1 MAVTSETR
9 TTHEGKTFSG
19 RVVMDDRSY
28 LGCVFAGA
36 TMVYF
41 GGPPPAFQGCRF
53 EGCRWE
59 LKSSALNTLMLLR
72 AFSRPE
78 SGFRPLF
85 DEFFA
90 DLPNDEAEPRSL
102 AG

>member
-1 MAVTSETR
+1 VTSETQA
-9 TTHEGKTFSG
+9 TLTGKTFAG
-19 RVVMDDRSY
+19 RVVIDDRSY
-28 LGCVFAGA
+28 VDCVFSGA
-36 TMVYF
+36 TLVYF

-90 DLPNDEAEPRSL
+90 SLPNEPGEQRSL